1 MSIQKAGYAQIFSS
15 HETGI
20 SHNVYIP
27 ESQKASWDVIK
38 GSHVGNYYET
48 TLLRAVLRLAV
59 GDKTVAS
66 QASIGDFNFSYT
78 ASADRKNI
86 FIHLISTQSND
97 SVSRKTPGIYAT
109 EWDKDKWVIPE
120 GSAPAT
126 SMDLKHSWTDNAH
139 VSAISGKFE
148 NKERAARMMGTHIEK
163 AYLKGSNALATA
175 HQNGNHFSL
184 FWLNNEFTSKE
195 HIQSLVSMI
204 QQAQKQSAKM
214 KWLIH
219 GEGCGTFVQAL
230 RFIKSNPIA
239 SDLMTAQKGMSG
251 QDVFFS
257 NPRGRMTGKKD
268 LETLCKS
275 VGMTFV
281 DVNINKNDVLFNPDA
296 RKDASKEIMKAAG
309 AVSFTGAGAHLAGE
323 AGFDTAQKLWE
334 MATSSPT
341 ASVST
346 ALAFAGGVVV
356 VAGKAAS
363 LSAYCRNIKGAASST
378 LGKGNQSWSA

>member
-38 GSHVGNYYET
+38 DSHVGNYYET

-66 QASIGDFNFSYT
+66 QANIGDFNFSYS

-86 FIHLISTQSND
+86 FIHLISTQSNN
-97 SVSRKTPGIYAT
+97 SISRKTPGIYET
-109 EWDKDKWVIPE
+109 EWDKDKWIIPE
-120 GSAPAT
+120 GSAPST
-126 SMDLKHSWTDNAH
+126 SMDLKHSWTDEAH

-239 SDLMTAQKGMSG
+239 SDLITAQKGMSG

-257 NPRGRMTGKKD
+257 NPRGRLTGKKD

-334 MATSSPT
+334 MATSSPM

-378 LGKGNQSWSA
+378 LGKGNQSWAA